1 MTRSRLLLVC
11 SVAMFAFLACSQLAV
26 AQSTKSRFQ
35 VKLVPKTQSKVHSD
49 VVTNPPPADNLYAL
63 TAAFTASA
71 ANLLANTDGSPLWP
85 CFGDTSRP
93 NVDCSMIGDP
103 SVTFPT
109 GGVALGAPQYVWSLA
124 DCDGSTNGSGVDGAS
139 PYIPCGETE
148 TFYEDDSN
156 DTTDDLLLTFEVEQG
171 TKIIADS
178 GTVDMGPNPFGG
190 LTPPA
195 EVVIYG
201 KSNFGTLQTP
211 AGPNNGNC
219 DADINYPT
227 AADPAGVEFSIAA
240 KKTCVDPAPGLATIT
255 VTTELATPKYTY
267 KATAAEC
274 APASNPCYTVTYTKK
289 HSISQK
295 WNIFLQ

>member
-1 MTRSRLLLVC
+1 MTKPRLLLVC
-11 SVAMFAFLACSQLAV
+11 SVAMVVFFACSQLAV

-35 VKLVPKTQSKVHSD
+35 VKLVPKAQSKVHSD

-63 TAAFTASA
+63 TAAFTATA
-71 ANLLANTDGSPLWP
+71 ANLPPNTDDTPLWP
-85 CFGDTSRP
+85 CFGDTSSP
-93 NVDCSMIGDP
+93 NMDCSLIGDP

-156 DTTDDLLLTFEVEQG
+156 DTTDDLLLTVEVEQG

-178 GTVDMGPNPFGG
+178 GTVDLGPNPFGG

-195 EVVIYG
+195 DVVIYSR
-201 KSNFGTLQTP
+201 SNFGTLQTP

-219 DADINYPT
+219 DADMNYPT

-240 KKTCVDPAPGLATIT
+240 KKTCVDPVAGVAT
-255 VTTELATPKYTY
+255 VTATTEIATPKYTMETTVA
-267 KATAAEC
+267 KCGATT
-274 APASNPCYTVTYTKK
+274 PPCFTVTYSKK
-289 HSISQK
+289 YSISQK
-295 WNIFLQ
+295 WNIFLR